1 MTLKLWLYW
10 STVESLFLPHHHIYC
25 LYFSPKQ
32 NKNKQKWIPIH
43 VSLATRLQIRE
54 GVVLVLYWAKGWTIA
69 GKGIF
74 KEGLY
79 SVGHGTIS
87 LITTAAYSCTV
98 FITAHLG
105 KIFNTGGDHLLQAP
119 CTGFASITHS
129 FHTFLL
135 GLNHWSSLLHPP
147 YEPSTHSSYVWRP
160 RSSSC
165 SLHTHLGIFQ
175 IAVSL

>member
-43 VSLATRLQIRE
+43 VSLATWLQIRE
-54 GVVLVLYWAKGWTIA
+54 GVVLALYWAKGWTIA
-69 GKGIF
+69 GKGII
-74 KEGLY
+74 KEGLC

-87 LITTAAYSCTV
+87 LITTAAYSCTI

-119 CTGFASITHS
+119 CTGFASISTHS
-129 FHTFLL
+129 FSVLIT
-135 GLNHWSSLLHPP
+135 GVAS
-147 YEPSTHSSYVWRP
+147 STHPMNP
-160 RSSSC
+160 RLILLMCAVRDPAPALSTLIWEFSKLP
-165 SLHTHLGIFQ
+165 SLSKL
-175 IAVSL
+175 